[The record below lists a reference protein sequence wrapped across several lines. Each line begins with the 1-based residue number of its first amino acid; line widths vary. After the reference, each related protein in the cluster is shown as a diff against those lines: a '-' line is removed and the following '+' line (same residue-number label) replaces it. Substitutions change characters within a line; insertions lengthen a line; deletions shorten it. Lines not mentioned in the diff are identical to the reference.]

1 MSYEALILRKEDSVA
16 TITLNR
22 PERLN
27 AISPELIS
35 ELISATE
42 DIGQDESVRAVIL
55 TGAGRAFCAG
65 GDVKDLLSQTTDPPE
80 LMGRS
85 LEAAR
90 MIAGMR
96 NVPKPLI
103 AAVNG
108 PAVGAGCNL
117 ALACDMIFAAEN
129 ATFSEAFIS
138 LGLHPDCGGV
148 YLLTRLVGVAR
159 ACELIFTGKTISARE
174 AERIGMINQVVAA
187 EQLESTV
194 KELAVRL
201 ANGPST
207 AIGLAKTTI
216 YQGLTMDMASV
227 LEAEARAISLCIA
240 TDDAKEGIAAFLE
253 GRKPVF
259 KGK

>member
-1 MSYEALILRKEDSVA
+1 
-16 TITLNR
+16 
-22 PERLN
+22 
-27 AISPELIS
+27 
-35 ELISATE
+35 
-42 DIGQDESVRAVIL
+42 
-55 TGAGRAFCAG
+55 
-65 GDVKDLLSQTTDPPE
+65 
-80 LMGRS
+80 
-85 LEAAR
+85 
-90 MIAGMR
+90 
-96 NVPKPLI
+96 
-103 AAVNG
+103 
-108 PAVGAGCNL
+108 
-117 ALACDMIFAAEN
+117 IFAAEN